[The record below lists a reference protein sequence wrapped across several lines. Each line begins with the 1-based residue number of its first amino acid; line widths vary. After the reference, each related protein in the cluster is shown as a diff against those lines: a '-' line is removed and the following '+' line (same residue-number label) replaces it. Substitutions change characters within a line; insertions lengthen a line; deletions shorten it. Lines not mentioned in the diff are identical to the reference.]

1 MRKAEGENTMNELEK
16 AREIINEV
24 DASMA
29 SLWEKRMHA
38 VEMVIQYKMDH
49 QLPIFDG
56 AREKEVI
63 ERNAMRIQDE
73 HLRAYYVE
81 TLQMMMEISKKY
93 QKEIMER

>member
-1 MRKAEGENTMNELEK
+1 MNKLEQ
-16 AREIINEV
+16 ARMIINEV
-24 DASMA
+24 DNEMA
-29 SLWEKRMHA
+29 ALWEKRLQA
-38 VEMVIQYKMDH
+38 VKMVVEYKMEH

-63 ERNAMRIQDE
+63 ERNSSLIQDE
-73 HLRAYYVE
+73 ELKSYYVE